1 MMGAWLVAPP
11 PLVNDN
17 TVAVGGTPDSDQAGR
32 PGRWVACGNLAE
44 EALFELTAHI
54 PVLLTV
60 GPRMPRI
67 ASGTQ
72 VGA

>member
-1 MMGAWLVAPP
+1 M
-11 PLVNDN
+11 
-17 TVAVGGTPDSDQAGR
+17 
-32 PGRWVACGNLAE
+32 ACGNLAE
-44 EALFELTAHI
+44 EVLFELTAHI

-72 VGA
+72 VGAL